1 MQWGR
6 PGPGVAYWRS
16 CTILS
21 SKSFKHTLLLIVPLI
36 SKSTRVRSGAGLVQG
51 GAYWYSSAILSS
63 KILYKVCFLINCPSN
78 KEEHEGTQWGRPGP
92 GGAYWRN
99 SAVTGQGFFD
109 KMVSKIDQQ
118 NQIQLLLNGRAVS
131 SLCDRFHFVVVL
143 SLS

>member
-1 MQWGR
+1 MCVCFIDR
-6 PGPGVAYWRS
+6 PFNTVR
-16 CTILS
+16 
-21 SKSFKHTLLLIVPLI
+21 
-36 SKSTRVRSGAGLVQG
+36 KSTRVRSGAGLVQG

-118 NQIQLLLNGRAVS
+118 NQIQLLY
-131 SLCDRFHFVVVL
+131 F
-143 SLS
+143 